1 MGLDSPWLDE
11 NTKSAG
17 PFILIQFTEL
27 VGTLPSLR
35 QAITVRIAAIFCTPI
50 FGQGMSDSALDCDDV
65 RSVAKSMMMAPE
77 SGPNYLLEKRL
88 RFCCPPILAGIGGG
102 IVFAAGLVLFLPQ
115 PEWRVTVAGLVLAV
129 LPLFLFFLV
138 RLPWVFLSIR
148 RYNKQAYP
156 FQ

>member
-35 QAITVRIAAIFCTPI
+35 QAITVRIAAIFCAPI

-77 SGPNYLLEKRL
+77 SGPNYLLEKGCAFVARQ
-88 RFCCPPILAGIGGG
+88 
-102 IVFAAGLVLFLPQ
+102 FLL
-115 PEWRVTVAGLVLAV
+115 G
-129 LPLFLFFLV
+129 
-138 RLPWVFLSIR
+138 
-148 RYNKQAYP
+148 
-156 FQ
+156 